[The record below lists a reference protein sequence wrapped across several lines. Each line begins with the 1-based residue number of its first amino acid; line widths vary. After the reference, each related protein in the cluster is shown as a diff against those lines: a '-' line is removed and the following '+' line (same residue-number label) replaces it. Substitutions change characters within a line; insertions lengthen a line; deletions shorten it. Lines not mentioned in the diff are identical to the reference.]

1 MGQGIMSLEP
11 SMVVEL
17 QHKLDKLKKEDRQL
31 TDEIAQ
37 LSLGGALNDVQ
48 VYRLRKRRLLIKD
61 QIQKIDTLLVP
72 DIIA

>member
-1 MGQGIMSLEP
+1 MALEP

-31 TDEIAQ
+31 VDEISH
-37 LSLGGALNDVQ
+37 LSLDSHQNDVQ
-48 VYRLRKRRLLIKD
+48 VHRLKKRRILVKD
-61 QIQKIDTLLVP
+61 QIQKIDGLLVP

>member
-1 MGQGIMSLEP
+1 MSLEP

-31 TDEIAQ
+31 SEEIIQ
-37 LSLGGALNDVQ
+37 LSSQAPLNEVQ
-48 VYRLRKRRLLIKD
+48 IYRLKKRKVLVKD
-61 QIQKIDTLLVP
+61 QIQKIDALLVP

>member
-1 MGQGIMSLEP
+1 MPLEP

-31 TDEIAQ
+31 TEEIVQ
-37 LSLGGALNDVQ
+37 LSLEAPPNDVQ
-48 VYRLRKRRLLIKD
+48 VYRLKKRRVLIKD
-61 QIQKIDTLLVP
+61 QIQKIDALLVP

>member
-1 MGQGIMSLEP
+1 MPLEP

-31 TDEIAQ
+31 TEEITQ
-37 LSLGGALNDVQ
+37 LSSHGLANEIQ
-48 VYRLRKRRLLIKD
+48 AHRLRKRKVLVKE
-61 QIQKIDTLLVP
+61 QIQKIDALLVP

>member
-1 MGQGIMSLEP
+1 MALEP

-31 TDEIAQ
+31 VDEIAQ
-37 LSLGGALNDVQ
+37 LSQGGNNDVHIF
-48 VYRLRKRRLLIKD
+48 RLKKRRLLVKD
-61 QIQKIDTLLVP
+61 QIQKIDALLVP

>member
-1 MGQGIMSLEP
+1 MPLEP

-31 TDEIAQ
+31 NEEIAQ
-37 LSLGGALNDVQ
+37 LSSQSPFNDVQ
-48 VYRLRKRRLLIKD
+48 VHRLKKRKVLIKD
-61 QIQKIDTLLVP
+61 QIQKIDALLVP

>member
-1 MGQGIMSLEP
+1 MSLEP

-31 TDEIAQ
+31 VDEIAQ
-37 LSLGGALNDVQ
+37 LTLQGLTDDVQ
-48 VYRLRKRRLLIKD
+48 VFRLKKRRLLVKD
-61 QIQKIDTLLVP
+61 QIQKIDALLVP

>member
-1 MGQGIMSLEP
+1 MALEP

-31 TDEIAQ
+31 VDEITQ
-37 LSLGGALNDVQ
+37 LSQLGNNDMQ
-48 VYRLRKRRLLIKD
+48 VHRLKKRRLLIKD
-61 QIQKIDTLLVP
+61 QIQKIDALLVP

>member
-1 MGQGIMSLEP
+1 MALEP

-31 TDEIAQ
+31 VDEIDQ
-37 LSLGGALNDVQ
+37 LSQDGQQDVQ
-48 VYRLRKRRLLIKD
+48 VHRLKKRRLLVKD
-61 QIQKIDTLLVP
+61 QIQKIDALLVP

>member
-1 MGQGIMSLEP
+1 MALEP

-31 TDEIAQ
+31 VDEISH
-37 LSLGGALNDVQ
+37 LSLDIHQNDVQ
-48 VYRLRKRRLLIKD
+48 VHRLKKRRILVKD
-61 QIQKIDTLLVP
+61 QIQKIDGLLVP

>member
-1 MGQGIMSLEP
+1 MALEP

-31 TDEIAQ
+31 VDEISH
-37 LSLGGALNDVQ
+37 LSLDNHQNDVQ
-48 VYRLRKRRLLIKD
+48 VHRLKKRRILVKD
-61 QIQKIDTLLVP
+61 QIQKIDGLLVP

>member
-1 MGQGIMSLEP
+1 MALEP

-31 TDEIAQ
+31 VDEISQ
-37 LSLGGALNDVQ
+37 LSQGGNNDVQ
-48 VYRLRKRRLLIKD
+48 IFRLKKRRLLIKD
-61 QIQKIDTLLVP
+61 QIQKIDALLVP

>member
-1 MGQGIMSLEP
+1 MSLEP

-31 TDEIAQ
+31 TDEITY
-37 LSLGGALNDVQ
+37 LSLGGAPNDVQ
-48 VYRLRKRRLLIKD
+48 IHRLRKRRILIKD
-61 QIQKIDTLLVP
+61 QIQKIDALLVP

>member
-1 MGQGIMSLEP
+1 MALEP

-31 TDEIAQ
+31 VDEISQ
-37 LSLGGALNDVQ
+37 LSTGGNNDVQ
-48 VYRLRKRRLLIKD
+48 IFRLKKRRLLVKD
-61 QIQKIDTLLVP
+61 QIQKIDALLVP

>member
-1 MGQGIMSLEP
+1 MSLEP

>member
-1 MGQGIMSLEP
+1 MALEP

-31 TDEIAQ
+31 VDEIDQ
-37 LSLGGALNDVQ
+37 LSQNGQQDVQ
-48 VYRLRKRRLLIKD
+48 VHRLKKRRLLVKD
-61 QIQKIDTLLVP
+61 QIQKIDALLVP